1 MNSDVRRD
9 DFDSV
14 VVHTF
19 ARRGRPCWLLVEIES
34 ALRQEVYDFDTRGA
48 FEATGY
54 DAFEGEDFERLEA
67 EEARPLLYIAGR
79 DAPDGQRV
87 VLLYEGGL
95 TLACAHSR
103 VGHTIRRRLLKDAAT
118 PIFRA
123 ARRARLEH
131 RVRETIKQI
140 ELEDRTRK
148 AALLHRLVEHARL
161 RGPLAGDDASYVVA
175 MAIVAEVATGHVF
188 PTERVLEDALGDD
201 PNESEGGVRS
211 ALLELCEELNT

>member
-1 MNSDVRRD
+1 MDSDVRQD
-9 DFDSV
+9 DFDGV

-19 ARRGRPCWLLVEIES
+19 TRPGRPCWLLMEIEH
-34 ALRQEVYDFDTRGA
+34 ARREEVYDFNARSTV
-48 FEATGY
+48 EATGY
-54 DAFEGEDFERLEA
+54 DAFEGEDFDRLDV
-67 EEARPLLYIAGR
+67 EEAQPLLDIAGR
-79 DAPDGQRV
+79 GAPAGQRIV
-87 VLLYEGGL
+87 VLYEGGL

-103 VGHTIRRRLLKDAAT
+103 LGHTIRRRLLKEAAT
-118 PIFRA
+118 PILRA

-148 AALLHRLVEHARL
+148 AARLHRLVEHARL

-175 MAIVAEVATGHVF
+175 MATVAEVATGHVF
-188 PTERVLEDALGDD
+188 PTARLLEDALGDD

-211 ALLELCEELNT
+211 ALLGLCEELNT

>member
-1 MNSDVRRD
+1 MNSDVRQD
-9 DFDSV
+9 DFDGV

-19 ARRGRPCWLLVEIES
+19 ARHGRPCWLLAEIES
-34 ALRQEVYDFDTRGA
+34 ARREEVYDFAQRSA
-48 FEATGY
+48 FEPTGY
-54 DAFEGEDFERLEA
+54 DAFEGEDFERLDA
-67 EEARPLLYIAGR
+67 EEARPLLDVAGR
-79 DAPDGQRV
+79 DAPDGERV
-87 VLLYEGGL
+87 VILYEGGL

-103 VGHTIRRRLLKDAAT
+103 IGHTIRRRLLKDAAT

-123 ARRARLEH
+123 ARRARIEH

-188 PTERVLEDALGDD
+188 PTERLLEDALGKES
-201 PNESEGGVRS
+201 NESEGGVQS
-211 ALLELCEELNT
+211 ALLGLCEELNT